1 MAVVAD
7 DYADDDYPDFLCSC
21 IVKTLAGNASV
32 TVPLNVGA
40 TITDCKQYLS
50 EIPETCYV
58 THYVLRHQGVEVN
71 DFTEISSLLQ
81 VHGFS
86 SIICI

>member
-1 MAVVAD
+1 M
-7 DYADDDYPDFLCSC
+7 
-21 IVKTLAGNASV
+21 KTLAGNVSV
-32 TVPLNVGA
+32 TVLLNAGD
-40 TITDCKQYLS
+40 TIMDCKQYLS
-50 EIPETCYV
+50 EVPETGYI

-86 SIICI
+86 